1 MYKTLP
7 QMIYKK
13 SQDFPE
19 LNIQF
24 SKNAEG
30 TFLPVTYKDFV
41 NTMLDFTSG
50 LLAIGEKEY
59 SNIGLICDNR
69 KEWLVCS
76 MGIMATKSRDI
87 PRGSEATI
95 KDLSYILSFAECK
108 TVVTE
113 NKILFNRILE
123 CKEEI
128 PTLQNIIII
137 NPSDVDFNNPATTG
151 LNIFS
156 YDEILAKGKD
166 FRQNNPNKI
175 EEIMLSGEEEDS
187 ATIIFTSGTTGTPK
201 GVELTHK
208 NFLCQVE
215 DIHKRLPL
223 KQGNKALCMLPV
235 WHVYERELEY
245 FLLYAGVSLCYS
257 KPAISM
263 LLADM
268 KKVSPQF
275 MATVPRIWDGIYN
288 AIYKNIKSTKKGAGI
303 FFTIFTW
310 AATSLKSL
318 RNIIYNRC
326 KYFRKRTVFYHIFS
340 KFLYIPVIF
349 LYPLRWLGDMFYFQR
364 VRNILGGKF
373 QIGMSGGG
381 SLPLKLDKFFNSI
394 GIKLVE
400 GYGLTETAP
409 ICCIRNAKRPILGT
423 IGKIMPYC
431 QAKVVHRNGIEC
443 KPGEKGVLYIKGPN
457 VMKGYYKQPE
467 LTQEVISEGEWF
479 NTGDLVIKTY
489 NEEIIVKGRQKDT
502 IVLRSGEN
510 VEPLPLEDK
519 LSESIYISQA
529 VVVGQDE
536 NCLGALIIPDLDN
549 LAQYAKQ
556 QNINFSEKK
565 QLLKDEE
572 IKKLIYKEMER
583 LINTK
588 NGFKPFEKI
597 GKFIFLDKPFEVG
610 VELSPKQGIIRY
622 KINELYK
629 AKISLMYADSGLQA
643 MLGSVLT
650 SEALTNIQKNVQ
662 KKMQDLKKQ
671 TEQILK

>member
-24 SKNAEG
+24 SKNTEG
-30 TFLPVTYKDFV
+30 TFLPTTYKDFV
-41 NTMLDFTSG
+41 NTMLDFSAG
-50 LLAIGEKEY
+50 LLSIGEKKY

-123 CKEEI
+123 CKNEL
-128 PTLQNIIII
+128 PALQNIIII
-137 NPSDVDFNNPATTG
+137 NPSDSDLSNPKATG

-156 YDEILAKGKD
+156 YDEILSKGNN

-175 EEIMLSGEEEDS
+175 EEIMLSGTEDDS

-215 DIHKRLPL
+215 DISKRLPL

-245 FLLYAGVSLCYS
+245 FLLYVGVALCYS

-288 AIYKNIKSTKKGAGI
+288 AINKNIKSTKKGAGI

-326 KYFRKRTVFYHIFS
+326 KYFRKRTIFYHIFS

-349 LYPLRWLGDMFYFQR
+349 LYPLKWIGDMFYFQR
-364 VRNILGGKF
+364 VRNMLGGKF

-394 GIKLVE
+394 GIRLVE

-467 LTQEVISEGEWF
+467 LTAEVISEGEWF

-489 NEEIIVKGRQKDT
+489 NGEIIVKGRQKDT

-510 VEPLPLEDK
+510 VEPLPIEDK

-549 LAQYAKQ
+549 ICQYAKQ
-556 QNINFSEKK
+556 QNINFSDKK

-597 GKFIFLDKPFEVG
+597 GKFVFLDKPFEVG

-650 SEALTNIQKNVQ
+650 SEAITNIQKNVQ
-662 KKMQDLKKQ
+662 KKVQDLKN
-671 TEQILK
+671 IIN

>member
-24 SKNAEG
+24 SKNTEG
-30 TFLPVTYKDFV
+30 TFLPITYKDFV
-41 NTMLDFTSG
+41 KTMLDFSAG

-123 CKEEI
+123 CKNEL
-128 PTLQNIIII
+128 PALQNIIII
-137 NPSDVDFNNPATTG
+137 NPSDSDLSNPKATG

-156 YDEILAKGKD
+156 YDEILSKGNN

-175 EEIMLSGEEEDS
+175 EEIMLSGNEDDS

-215 DIHKRLPL
+215 DISKRLPL

-245 FLLYAGVSLCYS
+245 FLLYVGVALCYS

-326 KYFRKRTVFYHIFS
+326 KYFRKRTIFYHIFS

-364 VRNILGGKF
+364 VRNMLGGKF

-394 GIKLVE
+394 GIRLVE

-467 LTQEVISEGEWF
+467 LTAEVISEGEWF

-489 NEEIIVKGRQKDT
+489 NGEIIVKGRQKDT

-510 VEPLPLEDK
+510 VEPLPIEDK
-519 LSESIYISQA
+519 LSESLYISQA

-549 LAQYAKQ
+549 ICQYAKQ
-556 QNINFSEKK
+556 QNIDFSDKK

-588 NGFKPFEKI
+588 NGFKPFEKV

-629 AKISLMYADSGLQA
+629 TKISLMYADSGLQA

-650 SEALTNIQKNVQ
+650 SEAITNIQKNVQ
-662 KKMQDLKKQ
+662 KKVQDLKN
-671 TEQILK
+671 IIN

>member
-24 SKNAEG
+24 SKNTEG
-30 TFLPVTYKDFV
+30 TFLPTTYKDFV
-41 NTMLDFTSG
+41 NTMLDFSAG
-50 LLAIGEKEY
+50 LLSIGEKEY

-87 PRGSEATI
+87 PRGSEATV

-108 TVVTE
+108 TVITE

-123 CKEEI
+123 CKNEL
-128 PTLQNIIII
+128 PALQNIIII
-137 NPSDVDFNNPATTG
+137 TPSDSDLSNPKATG

-156 YDEILAKGKD
+156 YDEILSKGNN

-175 EEIMLSGEEEDS
+175 EEIMLSGSEDDS

-215 DIHKRLPL
+215 DISKRLPL

-245 FLLYAGVSLCYS
+245 FLLYVGVALCYS

-326 KYFRKRTVFYHIFS
+326 KYFRKRTVFYHVFS

-349 LYPLRWLGDMFYFQR
+349 LYPLKWIGDMFYFQR
-364 VRNILGGKF
+364 VRNMLGGKF

-394 GIKLVE
+394 GIRLVE

-467 LTQEVISEGEWF
+467 LTAEVISEGEWF

-489 NEEIIVKGRQKDT
+489 NGEIIVKGRQKDT

-510 VEPLPLEDK
+510 VEPLPIEDK

-549 LAQYAKQ
+549 ICQYAKQ
-556 QNINFSEKK
+556 QNINFSDKK

-597 GKFIFLDKPFEVG
+597 GKFVFLDKPFEVG

-650 SEALTNIQKNVQ
+650 SEAITNIQKNVQ
-662 KKMQDLKKQ
+662 KKVQDLKN
-671 TEQILK
+671 IIN

>member
-24 SKNAEG
+24 SKNTEG
-30 TFLPVTYKDFV
+30 TFLPTTYKDFV
-41 NTMLDFTSG
+41 NTMLDFSAG
-50 LLAIGEKEY
+50 LLSIGEKEY

-87 PRGSEATI
+87 PRGSEATV

-123 CKEEI
+123 CKNEL
-128 PTLQNIIII
+128 PALQNIIII
-137 NPSDVDFNNPATTG
+137 NPSDSDLSNPKATG

-156 YDEILAKGKD
+156 YDEILSKGSN

-175 EEIMLSGEEEDS
+175 EEIMLSGTEDDS

-215 DIHKRLPL
+215 DISKRLPL

-245 FLLYAGVSLCYS
+245 FLLYVGVALCYS

-303 FFTIFTW
+303 FFSIFTW

-349 LYPLRWLGDMFYFQR
+349 LYPLKWIGDMFYFQR
-364 VRNILGGKF
+364 VRNMLGGKF

-394 GIKLVE
+394 GIRLVE

-467 LTQEVISEGEWF
+467 LTAEVISEGEWF

-489 NEEIIVKGRQKDT
+489 NGEIIVKGRQKDT

-510 VEPLPLEDK
+510 VEPLPIEDK

-549 LAQYAKQ
+549 ICQYAKQ
-556 QNINFSEKK
+556 QNINFSDKK

-597 GKFIFLDKPFEVG
+597 GKFVFLDKPFEVG

-650 SEALTNIQKNVQ
+650 SEAITNIQKNVQ
-662 KKMQDLKKQ
+662 KKVQDLKN
-671 TEQILK
+671 IIN

>member
-24 SKNAEG
+24 SKNTEG
-30 TFLPVTYKDFV
+30 TFLPTTYKDFV
-41 NTMLDFTSG
+41 NTMLDFSAG
-50 LLAIGEKEY
+50 LLSIGEKEY

-87 PRGSEATI
+87 PRGSEATV

-123 CKEEI
+123 CKNEL
-128 PTLQNIIII
+128 PALQNIIII
-137 NPSDVDFNNPATTG
+137 NPSDIDLSNFQTNG

-156 YDEILAKGKD
+156 YDEILSKGNN
-166 FRQNNPNKI
+166 FRQNNPNKM
-175 EEIMLSGEEEDS
+175 EEIMLSGTEDDS

-215 DIHKRLPL
+215 DISKRLPL

-245 FLLYAGVSLCYS
+245 FLLYVGVALCYS

-288 AIYKNIKSTKKGAGI
+288 AINKNIKSTKKGAGI

-326 KYFRKRTVFYHIFS
+326 KYFRKRTVFYHVFS

-349 LYPLRWLGDMFYFQR
+349 LYPLKWIGDMFYFQR
-364 VRNILGGKF
+364 VRNMLGGKF

-394 GIKLVE
+394 GIRLVE

-443 KPGEKGVLYIKGPN
+443 KPGEKGILYIKGPN

-467 LTQEVISEGEWF
+467 LTAEVISEGEWF

-489 NEEIIVKGRQKDT
+489 NGEIIVKGRQKDT

-510 VEPLPLEDK
+510 VEPLPIEDK

-549 LAQYAKQ
+549 ICQYAKQ
-556 QNINFSEKK
+556 QNINFSDKK

-597 GKFIFLDKPFEVG
+597 GKFVFLDKPFEVG

-650 SEALTNIQKNVQ
+650 SEAITNIQKNVQ
-662 KKMQDLKKQ
+662 KKVQDLKN
-671 TEQILK
+671 IIN

>member
-24 SKNAEG
+24 SKNTEG
-30 TFLPVTYKDFV
+30 TFLPTTYKDFV
-41 NTMLDFTSG
+41 NTMLDFSAG
-50 LLAIGEKEY
+50 LLSIGEKEY

-123 CKEEI
+123 CQNEL
-128 PTLQNIIII
+128 PALQNIIII
-137 NPSDVDFNNPATTG
+137 NPSDSDLSNFQTNG

-156 YDEILAKGKD
+156 YDEILSKGSK

-175 EEIMLSGEEEDS
+175 EEIMLSGKEDDS

-215 DIHKRLPL
+215 DISKRLPL

-245 FLLYAGVSLCYS
+245 FLLYVGVALCYS

-288 AIYKNIKSTKKGAGI
+288 AINKNIKSTKKGAGI

-326 KYFRKRTVFYHIFS
+326 KYFRKRTVFYHVFS

-349 LYPLRWLGDMFYFQR
+349 LYPLKWIGDMFYFQR
-364 VRNILGGKF
+364 VRNMLGGKF

-394 GIKLVE
+394 GIRLVE

-467 LTQEVISEGEWF
+467 LTAEVISEGEWF

-489 NEEIIVKGRQKDT
+489 NGEIIVKGRQKDT

-510 VEPLPLEDK
+510 VEPLPIEDK

-549 LAQYAKQ
+549 ICQYAKQ
-556 QNINFSEKK
+556 QNINFSDKK

-597 GKFIFLDKPFEVG
+597 GKFVFLDKPFEVG

-650 SEALTNIQKNVQ
+650 SEAITNIQKNVQ
-662 KKMQDLKKQ
+662 KKVQDLKN
-671 TEQILK
+671 IIN

>member
-24 SKNAEG
+24 SKNTEG
-30 TFLPVTYKDFV
+30 TFLPTTYKDFV
-41 NTMLDFTSG
+41 NTMLDFSAG
-50 LLAIGEKEY
+50 LLSIGEKEY

-87 PRGSEATI
+87 PRGSEATV

-123 CKEEI
+123 CKNEL
-128 PTLQNIIII
+128 PALQNIIII
-137 NPSDVDFNNPATTG
+137 NPSDSDLSNPKATG

-156 YDEILAKGKD
+156 YDEILSKGNN

-175 EEIMLSGEEEDS
+175 EEIMLSGTEDDS

-215 DIHKRLPL
+215 DISKRLPL

-245 FLLYAGVSLCYS
+245 FLLYVGVALCYS

-288 AIYKNIKSTKKGAGI
+288 AINKNIKSTKKGAGI

-326 KYFRKRTVFYHIFS
+326 KYFRKRTVFYHVFS

-349 LYPLRWLGDMFYFQR
+349 LYPLKWLGDMFYFQR
-364 VRNILGGKF
+364 VRNMLGGKF

-394 GIKLVE
+394 GIRLVE

-467 LTQEVISEGEWF
+467 LTAEVISEGEWF

-489 NEEIIVKGRQKDT
+489 NGEIIVKGRQKDT

-510 VEPLPLEDK
+510 VEPLPIEDK

-549 LAQYAKQ
+549 ICQYAKQ
-556 QNINFSEKK
+556 QNINFSDKK

-597 GKFIFLDKPFEVG
+597 GKFVFLDKPFEVG

-650 SEALTNIQKNVQ
+650 SEAITNIQKNVQ
-662 KKMQDLKKQ
+662 KKVQDLKN
-671 TEQILK
+671 IIN

>member
-13 SQDFPE
+13 SKDFPE

-30 TFLPVTYKDFV
+30 TFLPITYKDFV
-41 NTMLDFTSG
+41 KTMLDFSAG

-87 PRGSEATI
+87 PRGSEATV

-123 CKEEI
+123 CKNEL
-128 PTLQNIIII
+128 PALQNIIII
-137 NPSDVDFNNPATTG
+137 NPSDSDLSNPKATG

-156 YDEILAKGKD
+156 YDEILSKGSK

-175 EEIMLSGEEEDS
+175 EEIMLSGNEDDS

-215 DIHKRLPL
+215 DISKRLPL

-245 FLLYAGVSLCYS
+245 FLLHVGVALCYS

-326 KYFRKRTVFYHIFS
+326 KYFRKRTVFYHVFS

-349 LYPLRWLGDMFYFQR
+349 LYPLKWLGDMFYFQR
-364 VRNILGGKF
+364 VRNMLGGKF

-394 GIKLVE
+394 GIRLVE

-443 KPGEKGVLYIKGPN
+443 KSGEKGVLYIKGPN

-467 LTQEVISEGEWF
+467 LTAEVISEGEWF

-489 NEEIIVKGRQKDT
+489 NGEIIVKGRQKDT

-510 VEPLPLEDK
+510 VEPLPIEDK

-549 LAQYAKQ
+549 ICQYAKQ
-556 QNINFSEKK
+556 QNINFSDKK

-588 NGFKPFEKI
+588 NGFKPFEKV

-650 SEALTNIQKNVQ
+650 SEAITNIQKNVQ
-662 KKMQDLKKQ
+662 KKVQDLKN
-671 TEQILK
+671 IIN

>member
-13 SQDFPE
+13 SKDFPE

-30 TFLPVTYKDFV
+30 TFLPITYKDFV
-41 NTMLDFTSG
+41 KTMLDFSAG

-123 CKEEI
+123 CKNEL
-128 PTLQNIIII
+128 PALQNIIII
-137 NPSDVDFNNPATTG
+137 NPADSDLSNPKATG

-156 YDEILAKGKD
+156 YDEILSKGNN

-175 EEIMLSGEEEDS
+175 EEIMLSGNEDDS

-215 DIHKRLPL
+215 DISKRLPL

-245 FLLYAGVSLCYS
+245 FLLYVGVALCYS

-288 AIYKNIKSTKKGAGI
+288 AIYKNIKSTKKGAGV

-364 VRNILGGKF
+364 VRNMLGGKF

-394 GIKLVE
+394 GIRLVE

-467 LTQEVISEGEWF
+467 LTAEVISEGEWF

-489 NEEIIVKGRQKDT
+489 NGEIIVKGRQKDT

-510 VEPLPLEDK
+510 VEPLPIEDK

-549 LAQYAKQ
+549 ICQYAKQ
-556 QNINFSEKK
+556 QNINFSDKK

-597 GKFIFLDKPFEVG
+597 GKFVFLDKPFEVG

-650 SEALTNIQKNVQ
+650 SEAITNIQKNVQ
-662 KKMQDLKKQ
+662 KKVQDLKN
-671 TEQILK
+671 IIN

>member
-24 SKNAEG
+24 SKNTEG
-30 TFLPVTYKDFV
+30 TFLPITYKDFV
-41 NTMLDFTSG
+41 NSMLDFSAG
-50 LLAIGEKEY
+50 LLSIGEKEY

-123 CKEEI
+123 CKNEL
-128 PTLQNIIII
+128 PALQNIIII
-137 NPSDVDFNNPATTG
+137 NPSDSDLSNPKATG

-156 YDEILAKGKD
+156 YDEILSKGNN

-175 EEIMLSGEEEDS
+175 EEIMLSGTEEDS

-215 DIHKRLPL
+215 DISKRLPL

-245 FLLYAGVSLCYS
+245 FLLYVGVALCYS

-268 KKVSPQF
+268 KKVSPHF

-303 FFTIFTW
+303 FFSIFTW

-326 KYFRKRTVFYHIFS
+326 KYFRKRTVFYHVFS

-349 LYPLRWLGDMFYFQR
+349 LYPLKWLGDMFYFQR
-364 VRNILGGKF
+364 VRNMLGGKF

-394 GIKLVE
+394 GIRLVE

-467 LTQEVISEGEWF
+467 LTAEVISEGEWF

-489 NEEIIVKGRQKDT
+489 NGEIIVKGRQKDT

-510 VEPLPLEDK
+510 VEPLPIEDK

-549 LAQYAKQ
+549 ISQFAKQ
-556 QNINFSEKK
+556 QNINFSDKK

-597 GKFIFLDKPFEVG
+597 GKFVFLDKPFEVG

-650 SEALTNIQKNVQ
+650 SEAITNIQKNVQ
-662 KKMQDLKKQ
+662 KKVQDLKN
-671 TEQILK
+671 IIN

>member
-13 SQDFPE
+13 SKDFPE

-30 TFLPVTYKDFV
+30 TFLPITYKDFIK
-41 NTMLDFTSG
+41 TMLDFSAG

-123 CKEEI
+123 CKNEL
-128 PTLQNIIII
+128 PALQNIIII
-137 NPSDVDFNNPATTG
+137 NPSDIDLNNPKATG

-156 YDEILAKGKD
+156 YDEILSKGSK

-175 EEIMLSGEEEDS
+175 EEIMLSGKEDDS

-215 DIHKRLPL
+215 DISKRLPL

-245 FLLYAGVSLCYS
+245 FLLYVGVALCYS

-303 FFTIFTW
+303 FFSIFTW

-326 KYFRKRTVFYHIFS
+326 KYFRKRTIFYHIFS

-364 VRNILGGKF
+364 VRNMLGGKF

-394 GIKLVE
+394 GIRLVE

-467 LTQEVISEGEWF
+467 LTAEVISEGEWF

-489 NEEIIVKGRQKDT
+489 NGEIIVKGRQKDT

-510 VEPLPLEDK
+510 VEPLPIEDK

-549 LAQYAKQ
+549 ICQYAKQ
-556 QNINFSEKK
+556 QNINFSDKK

-650 SEALTNIQKNVQ
+650 SEAITNIQKNVQ
-662 KKMQDLKKQ
+662 KKVQDLKN
-671 TEQILK
+671 IIN

>member
-24 SKNAEG
+24 SKNTEG
-30 TFLPVTYKDFV
+30 TFVPVTYKDFV
-41 NTMLDFTSG
+41 NSMLDFSAG

-123 CKEEI
+123 CKNEL
-128 PTLQNIIII
+128 PALQNIIII
-137 NPSDVDFNNPATTG
+137 NPSDSDLSNPKATG

-156 YDEILAKGKD
+156 YDEILSKGNN

-175 EEIMLSGEEEDS
+175 EDIMLSGTEEDS

-215 DIHKRLPL
+215 DISKRLPL

-245 FLLYAGVSLCYS
+245 FLLYVGVALCYS

-288 AIYKNIKSTKKGAGI
+288 AINKNIKSTKKGAGI

-364 VRNILGGKF
+364 VRNMLGGKF

-394 GIKLVE
+394 GIRLVE

-431 QAKVVHRNGIEC
+431 QAKVVHRNGMEC

-467 LTQEVISEGEWF
+467 LTAEVISEGEWF

-489 NEEIIVKGRQKDT
+489 NGEIIVKGRQKDT

-510 VEPLPLEDK
+510 VEPLPIEDK

-549 LAQYAKQ
+549 ISQFAKQ
-556 QNINFSEKK
+556 QNINFSDKK

-588 NGFKPFEKI
+588 NGFKPFEKV
-597 GKFIFLDKPFEVG
+597 GKFVFLDKPFEVG

-650 SEALTNIQKNVQ
+650 SEAITNIQKNVQ
-662 KKMQDLKKQ
+662 KKVQDLKN
-671 TEQILK
+671 IIN

>member
-24 SKNAEG
+24 SKNTEG
-30 TFLPVTYKDFV
+30 TFVPVTYKDFM
-41 NTMLDFTSG
+41 NSMLDFSAG

-123 CKEEI
+123 CKNEL
-128 PTLQNIIII
+128 PALQNIIII
-137 NPSDVDFNNPATTG
+137 NPADSDLSNPKATG
-151 LNIFS
+151 LNIFT
-156 YDEILAKGKD
+156 YEEILTKGSN

-175 EEIMLSGEEEDS
+175 EEIMLSGTEDDS

-215 DIHKRLPL
+215 DISKRLPL

-245 FLLYAGVSLCYS
+245 FLLYVGVALCYS

-364 VRNILGGKF
+364 VRNMLGGKF

-394 GIKLVE
+394 GIRLVE

-431 QAKVVHRNGIEC
+431 QAKVVHRNGMEC

-467 LTQEVISEGEWF
+467 LTAEVISEGNWF

-489 NEEIIVKGRQKDT
+489 NGEIIVKGRQKDT

-510 VEPLPLEDK
+510 VEPLPIEDK

-549 LAQYAKQ
+549 ICQFAKQ
-556 QNINFSEKK
+556 QNINFSDKK

-588 NGFKPFEKI
+588 NGFKPFEKV
-597 GKFIFLDKPFEVG
+597 GKFVFLDKPFEVG

-650 SEALTNIQKNVQ
+650 SEAITNIQKNVQ
-662 KKMQDLKKQ
+662 KKVQDLKN
-671 TEQILK
+671 IIN

>member
-24 SKNAEG
+24 SKNTEG
-30 TFLPVTYKDFV
+30 TFLPTTYKDFV
-41 NTMLDFTSG
+41 NTMLDFSAG
-50 LLAIGEKEY
+50 LLSIGEKEY

-87 PRGSEATI
+87 PRGSEATV

-123 CKEEI
+123 CKNEL
-128 PTLQNIIII
+128 PALQNIIII
-137 NPSDVDFNNPATTG
+137 NPSDSDLSNPKATG

-156 YDEILAKGKD
+156 YDEILSKGNN

-175 EEIMLSGEEEDS
+175 EEIMLSGTEDDS

-215 DIHKRLPL
+215 DISKRLPL

-245 FLLYAGVSLCYS
+245 FLLYVGVALCYS

-326 KYFRKRTVFYHIFS
+326 KYFRKRTVFYHVFS

-349 LYPLRWLGDMFYFQR
+349 LYPLKWIGDMFYFQR
-364 VRNILGGKF
+364 VRNMLGGKF

-394 GIKLVE
+394 GIRLVE

-467 LTQEVISEGEWF
+467 LTAEVISEGEWF

-489 NEEIIVKGRQKDT
+489 NGEIIVKGRQKDT

-510 VEPLPLEDK
+510 VEPLPIEDK

-549 LAQYAKQ
+549 ICQYAKQ
-556 QNINFSEKK
+556 QNINFSDKK

-597 GKFIFLDKPFEVG
+597 GKFVFLDKPFEVG

-650 SEALTNIQKNVQ
+650 SEAITNIQKNVQ
-662 KKMQDLKKQ
+662 KKVQDLKN
-671 TEQILK
+671 IIN

>member
-24 SKNAEG
+24 SKNTEG
-30 TFLPVTYKDFV
+30 TFLPTTYKNFV
-41 NTMLDFTSG
+41 NTMLDFSAG
-50 LLAIGEKEY
+50 LLSIGEKEY

-87 PRGSEATI
+87 PRGSEATV

-123 CKEEI
+123 CKNEL
-128 PTLQNIIII
+128 PALQNIIII
-137 NPSDVDFNNPATTG
+137 NPSDIDLSNFQTNG

-156 YDEILAKGKD
+156 YDEILSKGSN

-175 EEIMLSGEEEDS
+175 EEIMLSGTEDDS

-215 DIHKRLPL
+215 DISKRLPL

-245 FLLYAGVSLCYS
+245 FLLYVGVALCYS

-263 LLADM
+263 LLSDM

-364 VRNILGGKF
+364 VRNMLGGKF

-394 GIKLVE
+394 GIRLVE

-467 LTQEVISEGEWF
+467 LTAEVISEGEWF

-489 NEEIIVKGRQKDT
+489 NGEIIVKGRQKDT

-510 VEPLPLEDK
+510 VEPLPIEDK

-549 LAQYAKQ
+549 ICQYAKQ
-556 QNINFSEKK
+556 QNINFSDKK

-597 GKFIFLDKPFEVG
+597 GKFVFLDKPFEVG

-650 SEALTNIQKNVQ
+650 SEAITNIQKNVQ
-662 KKMQDLKKQ
+662 KKVQDLKN
-671 TEQILK
+671 IIN

>member
-24 SKNAEG
+24 SKNTEG
-30 TFLPVTYKDFV
+30 TFLPTTYKDFV
-41 NTMLDFTSG
+41 NTMLDFSAG
-50 LLAIGEKEY
+50 LLSIGEKEY

-87 PRGSEATI
+87 PRGSEATV

-108 TVVTE
+108 TVITE

-123 CKEEI
+123 CKNEL
-128 PTLQNIIII
+128 PALQNIIII
-137 NPSDVDFNNPATTG
+137 TPSDSDLSNPKATG

-156 YDEILAKGKD
+156 YDEILSKGNN

-175 EEIMLSGEEEDS
+175 EEIMLSGSEDDS

-215 DIHKRLPL
+215 DISKRLPL

-245 FLLYAGVSLCYS
+245 FLLYVGVALCYS

-288 AIYKNIKSTKKGAGI
+288 AINKNIKSTKKGAGI

-326 KYFRKRTVFYHIFS
+326 KYFRKRTVFYHVFS

-349 LYPLRWLGDMFYFQR
+349 LYPLKWIGDMFYFQR
-364 VRNILGGKF
+364 VRNMLGGKF

-394 GIKLVE
+394 GIRLVE

-467 LTQEVISEGEWF
+467 LTAEVISEGEWF

-489 NEEIIVKGRQKDT
+489 NGEIIVKGRQKDT

-510 VEPLPLEDK
+510 VEPLPIEDK

-549 LAQYAKQ
+549 ICQYAKQ
-556 QNINFSEKK
+556 QNINFSDKK

-597 GKFIFLDKPFEVG
+597 GKFVFLDKPFEVG

-650 SEALTNIQKNVQ
+650 SEAITNIQKNVQ
-662 KKMQDLKKQ
+662 KKVQDLKN
-671 TEQILK
+671 IIN

>member
-24 SKNAEG
+24 SKNTEG
-30 TFLPVTYKDFV
+30 TFLPITYKDFV
-41 NTMLDFTSG
+41 NSMLDFSAG
-50 LLAIGEKEY
+50 LLSIGEKEY

-87 PRGSEATI
+87 PRGSEATV

-123 CKEEI
+123 CKNEL
-128 PTLQNIIII
+128 PALQNIIII
-137 NPSDVDFNNPATTG
+137 NPSDINLSNPKATG

-156 YDEILAKGKD
+156 YDEILAKGNN

-175 EEIMLSGEEEDS
+175 EEIMLSGTEDDS

-208 NFLCQVE
+208 NFLCQVK
-215 DIHKRLPL
+215 DISKRLPL

-245 FLLYAGVSLCYS
+245 FLLYVGVALCYS

-303 FFTIFTW
+303 FFTIFIW

-326 KYFRKRTVFYHIFS
+326 KYFRKRTVFYHVFS
-340 KFLYIPVIF
+340 KFLYIPLFF
-349 LYPLRWLGDMFYFQR
+349 LYPLKWLGDMFYFQR
-364 VRNILGGKF
+364 VRNMLGGKF

-394 GIKLVE
+394 GIRLVE

-409 ICCIRNAKRPILGT
+409 ICCIRNAKHPILGT

-467 LTQEVISEGEWF
+467 LTAEVISEGEWF

-489 NEEIIVKGRQKDT
+489 NGEIIVKGRQKDT

-510 VEPLPLEDK
+510 VEPLPIEDK

-529 VVVGQDE
+529 VVVGQDK

-549 LAQYAKQ
+549 ISQYAKQ
-556 QNINFSEKK
+556 QNINFSDKK

-597 GKFIFLDKPFEVG
+597 GKFVFLDKPFEVG

-629 AKISLMYADSGLQA
+629 AKISLMYTDSELQA

-650 SEALTNIQKNVQ
+650 SEAITNIQKNVQ
-662 KKMQDLKKQ
+662 KKVQDLKN
-671 TEQILK
+671 IIN

>member
-24 SKNAEG
+24 SKNTEG
-30 TFLPVTYKDFV
+30 TFLPITYKDFV
-41 NTMLDFTSG
+41 KTMLDFSAG

-123 CKEEI
+123 CKNEL
-128 PTLQNIIII
+128 PALQNIIII
-137 NPSDVDFNNPATTG
+137 NPSDSDLSNPKATG

-156 YDEILAKGKD
+156 YDEILSKGNN

-175 EEIMLSGEEEDS
+175 EEIMLSGNEDDS

-215 DIHKRLPL
+215 DISKRLPL

-245 FLLYAGVSLCYS
+245 FLLYVGVALCYS

-326 KYFRKRTVFYHIFS
+326 KYFRKRTIFYHIFS

-364 VRNILGGKF
+364 VRNMLGGKF

-467 LTQEVISEGEWF
+467 LTAEVISEGEWF

-489 NEEIIVKGRQKDT
+489 NGEIIVKGRQKDT

-510 VEPLPLEDK
+510 VEPLPIEDK

-549 LAQYAKQ
+549 ICQYAKQ
-556 QNINFSEKK
+556 QNINFSDKK

-588 NGFKPFEKI
+588 NGFKPFEKV

-650 SEALTNIQKNVQ
+650 SEAITNIQKNVQ
-662 KKMQDLKKQ
+662 KKVQDLKN
-671 TEQILK
+671 IIN

>member
-24 SKNAEG
+24 SKNTEG
-30 TFLPVTYKDFV
+30 TFLPTTYKDFV
-41 NTMLDFTSG
+41 NTMLDFSAG
-50 LLAIGEKEY
+50 LLSIGEKEY

-87 PRGSEATI
+87 PRGSEATV

-123 CKEEI
+123 CKNEL
-128 PTLQNIIII
+128 PALQNIIII
-137 NPSDVDFNNPATTG
+137 NPSDIDLSNPKATG

-156 YDEILAKGKD
+156 YDEILSKGNN

-175 EEIMLSGEEEDS
+175 EEIMLSGTEYDS

-215 DIHKRLPL
+215 DISKRLPL

-245 FLLYAGVSLCYS
+245 FLLYVGVALCYS

-288 AIYKNIKSTKKGAGI
+288 AINKNIKSTKKGAGI

-349 LYPLRWLGDMFYFQR
+349 LYPLKWIGDMFYFQR
-364 VRNILGGKF
+364 VRNMLGGKF

-394 GIKLVE
+394 GIRLVE

-467 LTQEVISEGEWF
+467 LTAEVISEGEWF

-489 NEEIIVKGRQKDT
+489 NGEIIVKGRQKDT

-510 VEPLPLEDK
+510 VEPLPIEDK

-549 LAQYAKQ
+549 ICQYAKQ
-556 QNINFSEKK
+556 QNINFSDKK

-597 GKFIFLDKPFEVG
+597 GKFVFLDKPFEVG

-650 SEALTNIQKNVQ
+650 SEAITNIQKNVQ
-662 KKMQDLKKQ
+662 KKVQDLKN
-671 TEQILK
+671 IIN

>member
-1 MYKTLP
+1 
-7 QMIYKK
+7 MIYKK

-30 TFLPVTYKDFV
+30 TFLPTTYKDFV
-41 NTMLDFTSG
+41 NTMLDFSAG
-50 LLAIGEKEY
+50 LLSIGEKEY

-123 CKEEI
+123 CKNEL
-128 PTLQNIIII
+128 PALQNIIII
-137 NPSDVDFNNPATTG
+137 NPSDSDLSNPKATG

-156 YDEILAKGKD
+156 YDEILSKGSN

-175 EEIMLSGEEEDS
+175 EEIMLSGTEDDS

-215 DIHKRLPL
+215 DISKRLPL

-245 FLLYAGVSLCYS
+245 FLLYVGVALCYS

-288 AIYKNIKSTKKGAGI
+288 SIYKNIKSTKKGAGI

-326 KYFRKRTVFYHIFS
+326 KYFRKRTIFYHIFS

-349 LYPLRWLGDMFYFQR
+349 LYPLRWIGNMFYFQR
-364 VRNILGGKF
+364 VRNMLGGKF

-394 GIKLVE
+394 GIRFVE

-467 LTQEVISEGEWF
+467 LTAEVISEGEWF

-489 NEEIIVKGRQKDT
+489 NGEIIVKGRQKDT

-510 VEPLPLEDK
+510 VEPLPIEDK

-536 NCLGALIIPDLDN
+536 NYLGALIIPDLDN
-549 LAQYAKQ
+549 ICQYAKQ
-556 QNINFSEKK
+556 QNINFSDKK

-597 GKFIFLDKPFEVG
+597 GKFVFLDKPFEVG

-650 SEALTNIQKNVQ
+650 SEAITNIQKNVQ
-662 KKMQDLKKQ
+662 KKVQDLKN
-671 TEQILK
+671 IIN

>member
-24 SKNAEG
+24 SKNTEG
-30 TFLPVTYKDFV
+30 TFLPTTYKDFV
-41 NTMLDFTSG
+41 NTMLDFSAG
-50 LLAIGEKEY
+50 LLSIGEKEY

-87 PRGSEATI
+87 PRGSEATV

-108 TVVTE
+108 TVITE

-123 CKEEI
+123 CKNEL
-128 PTLQNIIII
+128 PALQNIIII
-137 NPSDVDFNNPATTG
+137 NPSDSDLSNPKATG

-156 YDEILAKGKD
+156 YDEILSKGNN

-175 EEIMLSGEEEDS
+175 EEIMLSGTEDDS

-215 DIHKRLPL
+215 DISKRLPL

-245 FLLYAGVSLCYS
+245 FLLYVGVALCYS

-288 AIYKNIKSTKKGAGI
+288 SIYKNIKSTKKGAGI
-303 FFTIFTW
+303 FFSIFTW

-326 KYFRKRTVFYHIFS
+326 KYFRKRTVFYHVFS

-349 LYPLRWLGDMFYFQR
+349 LYPLKWLGDMFYFQR
-364 VRNILGGKF
+364 VRNMLGGKF

-394 GIKLVE
+394 GIRLVE

-467 LTQEVISEGEWF
+467 LTAEVISEGEWF

-489 NEEIIVKGRQKDT
+489 NGEIIVKGRQKDT

-510 VEPLPLEDK
+510 VEPLPIEDK

-549 LAQYAKQ
+549 ICQYAKQ
-556 QNINFSEKK
+556 QNINFSDKK

-597 GKFIFLDKPFEVG
+597 GKFVFLDKPFEVG

-650 SEALTNIQKNVQ
+650 SEAITNIQKNVQ
-662 KKMQDLKKQ
+662 KKVQDLKN
-671 TEQILK
+671 IIN

>member
-24 SKNAEG
+24 SKNTEG
-30 TFLPVTYKDFV
+30 TFLPTTYKDFV
-41 NTMLDFTSG
+41 NTMLDFSAG
-50 LLAIGEKEY
+50 LLSIGEKEY

-123 CKEEI
+123 CKNEL
-128 PTLQNIIII
+128 PALQNIIII
-137 NPSDVDFNNPATTG
+137 NPSDSDLSNPKATG

-156 YDEILAKGKD
+156 YDEILSKGSK
-166 FRQNNPNKI
+166 FRQNNPNKT
-175 EEIMLSGEEEDS
+175 EEIMLSGTEDDS

-215 DIHKRLPL
+215 DISKRLPL

-245 FLLYAGVSLCYS
+245 FLLYVGVALCYS
-257 KPAISM
+257 KPAISI

-268 KKVSPQF
+268 KKVSPHF

-288 AIYKNIKSTKKGAGI
+288 AINKNIKSTKKGAGI
-303 FFTIFTW
+303 FFRIFTW

-326 KYFRKRTVFYHIFS
+326 KYFRKRTVFYHVFS

-349 LYPLRWLGDMFYFQR
+349 LYPLKWIGDMFYFQR
-364 VRNILGGKF
+364 VRNMLGGKF

-394 GIKLVE
+394 GIRLVE

-467 LTQEVISEGEWF
+467 LTAEVISEGEWF

-489 NEEIIVKGRQKDT
+489 NGEIIVKGRQKDT

-510 VEPLPLEDK
+510 VEPLPIEDK

-549 LAQYAKQ
+549 ISQFAKQ
-556 QNINFSEKK
+556 QNINFSDKK
-565 QLLKDEE
+565 QLVKDEE

-597 GKFIFLDKPFEVG
+597 GKFVFLDKPFEVG

-650 SEALTNIQKNVQ
+650 SEAITNIQKNVQ
-662 KKMQDLKKQ
+662 KKVQDLKN
-671 TEQILK
+671 IIN

>member
-24 SKNAEG
+24 SKNTEG
-30 TFLPVTYKDFV
+30 TFLPTTYKDFV
-41 NTMLDFTSG
+41 NTMLDFSAG

-123 CKEEI
+123 CKNEL
-128 PTLQNIIII
+128 PALQNIIII
-137 NPSDVDFNNPATTG
+137 NPADSDLSNPKATG

-156 YDEILAKGKD
+156 YDEILSKGSK

-175 EEIMLSGEEEDS
+175 EEIMLSGTEDDS

-215 DIHKRLPL
+215 DISKRLPL

-245 FLLYAGVSLCYS
+245 FLLYVGVALCYS

-288 AIYKNIKSTKKGAGI
+288 AINKNIKSTKKGAGI

-326 KYFRKRTVFYHIFS
+326 KYFRKRTVFYHVFS

-349 LYPLRWLGDMFYFQR
+349 LYPLKWIGDMFYFQR
-364 VRNILGGKF
+364 VRNMLGGKF

-394 GIKLVE
+394 GIRLVE

-467 LTQEVISEGEWF
+467 LTAEVISEGEWF

-489 NEEIIVKGRQKDT
+489 NGEIIVKGRQKDT

-510 VEPLPLEDK
+510 VEPLPIEDK

-549 LAQYAKQ
+549 ICQYAKQ
-556 QNINFSEKK
+556 QNINFSDKK

-597 GKFIFLDKPFEVG
+597 GKFVFLDKPFEVG

-650 SEALTNIQKNVQ
+650 SEAITNIQKNVQ
-662 KKMQDLKKQ
+662 KKVQDLKN
-671 TEQILK
+671 IIN

>member
-24 SKNAEG
+24 SKNTEG
-30 TFLPVTYKDFV
+30 TFLPITYKDFV
-41 NTMLDFTSG
+41 NSMLDFSAG
-50 LLAIGEKEY
+50 LLSIGEKEY

-87 PRGSEATI
+87 PRGSEATV

-123 CKEEI
+123 CKNEL
-128 PTLQNIIII
+128 PALQNIIII
-137 NPSDVDFNNPATTG
+137 NPSDIDLSNPKATG

-156 YDEILAKGKD
+156 YDEILSKGNN

-175 EEIMLSGEEEDS
+175 EEIMLSGTEDDS

-215 DIHKRLPL
+215 DISKRLPL

-245 FLLYAGVSLCYS
+245 FLLYVGVALCYS

-326 KYFRKRTVFYHIFS
+326 KYFRKRTIFYHIFS

-364 VRNILGGKF
+364 VRNMLGGKF

-394 GIKLVE
+394 GIRLVE

-467 LTQEVISEGEWF
+467 LTAEVISEGEWF

-489 NEEIIVKGRQKDT
+489 NGEIIVKGRQKDT

-510 VEPLPLEDK
+510 VEPLPIEDK

-529 VVVGQDE
+529 VIVGQDE

-549 LAQYAKQ
+549 ICQYAKQ
-556 QNINFSEKK
+556 QNINFSDKK

-588 NGFKPFEKI
+588 NGFKPFEKV
-597 GKFIFLDKPFEVG
+597 GKFVFLDKPFEVG

-650 SEALTNIQKNVQ
+650 SEAITNIQKNVQ
-662 KKMQDLKKQ
+662 KKVQDLKN
-671 TEQILK
+671 IIN

>member
-24 SKNAEG
+24 SKNTEG
-30 TFLPVTYKDFV
+30 TFLPTTYKDFV
-41 NTMLDFTSG
+41 NTMLDFSAG
-50 LLAIGEKEY
+50 LLSIGEKEY

-87 PRGSEATI
+87 PRGSEATV

-123 CKEEI
+123 CQNEL
-128 PTLQNIIII
+128 PALQNIIII
-137 NPSDVDFNNPATTG
+137 NPSDSDLSNFQTNG

-156 YDEILAKGKD
+156 YDEILSKGKN
-166 FRQNNPNKI
+166 FRQNNPNKT
-175 EEIMLSGEEEDS
+175 EEIMLSGTEDDS

-215 DIHKRLPL
+215 DISKRLPL

-245 FLLYAGVSLCYS
+245 FLLYVGVALCYS

-288 AIYKNIKSTKKGAGI
+288 AINKNIKSTKKGAGI

-326 KYFRKRTVFYHIFS
+326 KYFRKRTVFYHVFS

-349 LYPLRWLGDMFYFQR
+349 LYPLKWIGDMFYFQR
-364 VRNILGGKF
+364 VRNMLGGKF

-394 GIKLVE
+394 GIRLVE

-467 LTQEVISEGEWF
+467 LTAEVISEGEWF

-489 NEEIIVKGRQKDT
+489 NGEIIVKGRQKDT

-510 VEPLPLEDK
+510 VEPLPIEDK

-549 LAQYAKQ
+549 ICQYAKQ
-556 QNINFSEKK
+556 QNINFSDKK

-597 GKFIFLDKPFEVG
+597 GKFVFLDKPFEVG

-650 SEALTNIQKNVQ
+650 SEAITNIQKNVQ
-662 KKMQDLKKQ
+662 KKVQDLKN
-671 TEQILK
+671 IIN

>member
-24 SKNAEG
+24 SKNTEG
-30 TFLPVTYKDFV
+30 TFLPTTYKDFV
-41 NTMLDFTSG
+41 NTMLDFSAG
-50 LLAIGEKEY
+50 LLSIGEKEY

-108 TVVTE
+108 TVITE

-123 CKEEI
+123 CQNEL
-128 PTLQNIIII
+128 PALQNIIII
-137 NPSDVDFNNPATTG
+137 NPSDSDLSNFQTNG

-156 YDEILAKGKD
+156 YDEILSKGSN

-175 EEIMLSGEEEDS
+175 EEIMLSGTEDDS

-215 DIHKRLPL
+215 DISKRLPL

-245 FLLYAGVSLCYS
+245 FLLYVGVALCYS

-288 AIYKNIKSTKKGAGI
+288 AINKNIKSTKKGAGI

-349 LYPLRWLGDMFYFQR
+349 LYPLKWIGDMFYFQR
-364 VRNILGGKF
+364 VRNMLGGKF

-394 GIKLVE
+394 GIRLVE

-467 LTQEVISEGEWF
+467 LTAEVISEGEWF

-489 NEEIIVKGRQKDT
+489 NGEIIVKGRQKDT

-510 VEPLPLEDK
+510 VEPLPIEDK

-549 LAQYAKQ
+549 ICQYAKQ
-556 QNINFSEKK
+556 QNINFSDKK

-597 GKFIFLDKPFEVG
+597 GKFVFLDKPFEVG

-629 AKISLMYADSGLQA
+629 AKIALMYADSGLQA

-650 SEALTNIQKNVQ
+650 SEAITNIQKNVQ
-662 KKMQDLKKQ
+662 KKVQDLKN
-671 TEQILK
+671 IIN

>member
-13 SQDFPE
+13 SKDFPE

-30 TFLPVTYKDFV
+30 TFLPITYKDFV
-41 NTMLDFTSG
+41 KTMLDFSAG

-123 CKEEI
+123 CKNEL
-128 PTLQNIIII
+128 PALQNIIII
-137 NPSDVDFNNPATTG
+137 NPSNSDLSNPKATG

-156 YDEILAKGKD
+156 YDEILAKGNN

-175 EEIMLSGEEEDS
+175 EEIMLSGNEDDS

-215 DIHKRLPL
+215 DISKRLPL

-245 FLLYAGVSLCYS
+245 FLLYVGVALCYS

-364 VRNILGGKF
+364 VRNMLGGKF

-394 GIKLVE
+394 GIRLVE

-467 LTQEVISEGEWF
+467 LTAEVISEGEWF

-489 NEEIIVKGRQKDT
+489 NGEIIVKGRQKDT

-510 VEPLPLEDK
+510 VEPLPIEDK

-549 LAQYAKQ
+549 ICQYAKQ
-556 QNINFSEKK
+556 QNINFSDKK

-597 GKFIFLDKPFEVG
+597 GKFVFLDKPFEVG

-650 SEALTNIQKNVQ
+650 SEAITNIQKNVQ
-662 KKMQDLKKQ
+662 KKVQDLKN
-671 TEQILK
+671 IIN

>member
-24 SKNAEG
+24 SKNTEG
-30 TFLPVTYKDFV
+30 TFLPITYKDFV
-41 NTMLDFTSG
+41 NSMLDFSAG
-50 LLAIGEKEY
+50 LLSIGEKEY

-87 PRGSEATI
+87 PRGSEATV

-123 CKEEI
+123 CKNEL
-128 PTLQNIIII
+128 PALQNIIII
-137 NPSDVDFNNPATTG
+137 NPSDSDLSNPKATG

-156 YDEILAKGKD
+156 YDEILSKGNN

-175 EEIMLSGEEEDS
+175 EEIMLSGTEDDS

-215 DIHKRLPL
+215 DISKRLPL

-245 FLLYAGVSLCYS
+245 FLLYVGVALCYS

-288 AIYKNIKSTKKGAGI
+288 SIYKNIKSTKKGAGI
-303 FFTIFTW
+303 FFSIFTW

-349 LYPLRWLGDMFYFQR
+349 LYPLKWLGDMFYFQR
-364 VRNILGGKF
+364 VRNMLGGKF

-394 GIKLVE
+394 GIRLVE

-467 LTQEVISEGEWF
+467 LTAEVISEGEWF

-489 NEEIIVKGRQKDT
+489 NGEIIVKGRQKDT

-510 VEPLPLEDK
+510 VEPLPIEDK

-549 LAQYAKQ
+549 ICQYAKQ
-556 QNINFSEKK
+556 QNINFSDKK

-597 GKFIFLDKPFEVG
+597 GKFVFLDKPFEVG

-650 SEALTNIQKNVQ
+650 SEAITNIQKNVQ
-662 KKMQDLKKQ
+662 KKVQDLKN
-671 TEQILK
+671 IIN

>member
-24 SKNAEG
+24 SKNTEG
-30 TFLPVTYKDFV
+30 TFLPITYKDFV
-41 NTMLDFTSG
+41 NSMLDFSAG
-50 LLAIGEKEY
+50 LLSIGEKEY

-87 PRGSEATI
+87 PRGSEATV

-123 CKEEI
+123 CQNEL
-128 PTLQNIIII
+128 PALQNIIII
-137 NPSDVDFNNPATTG
+137 NPSDSDLSNFQTNG

-156 YDEILAKGKD
+156 YDEILSKGNN

-175 EEIMLSGEEEDS
+175 EEIMLSGTEDDS

-215 DIHKRLPL
+215 DISKRLPL

-245 FLLYAGVSLCYS
+245 FLLYVGVALCYS

-288 AIYKNIKSTKKGAGI
+288 AINKNIKSTKKGAGI

-326 KYFRKRTVFYHIFS
+326 KYFRKRTVFYHVFS

-349 LYPLRWLGDMFYFQR
+349 LYPLKWIGDMFYFQR
-364 VRNILGGKF
+364 VRNMLGGKF

-394 GIKLVE
+394 GIRLVE

-431 QAKVVHRNGIEC
+431 QVKVVHRNGIEC

-467 LTQEVISEGEWF
+467 LTAEVISEGEWF

-489 NEEIIVKGRQKDT
+489 NGEIIVKGRQKDT

-510 VEPLPLEDK
+510 VEPLPIEDK

-549 LAQYAKQ
+549 ICQYAKQ
-556 QNINFSEKK
+556 QNINFSDKK

-597 GKFIFLDKPFEVG
+597 GKFVFLDKPFEVG

-650 SEALTNIQKNVQ
+650 SEAITNIQKNVQ
-662 KKMQDLKKQ
+662 KKVQDLKN
-671 TEQILK
+671 IIN

>member
-24 SKNAEG
+24 SKNTEG
-30 TFLPVTYKDFV
+30 TFLPTTYKDFV
-41 NTMLDFTSG
+41 NTMLDFSAG
-50 LLAIGEKEY
+50 LLSIGEKEY

-123 CKEEI
+123 CKNEL
-128 PTLQNIIII
+128 PALQNIIII
-137 NPSDVDFNNPATTG
+137 NPSDSDLSNPKATG

-156 YDEILAKGKD
+156 YDEILSKGNN

-175 EEIMLSGEEEDS
+175 EEIMLSGTEDDS

-215 DIHKRLPL
+215 DISKRLPL

-245 FLLYAGVSLCYS
+245 FLLYVGVALCYS

-288 AIYKNIKSTKKGAGI
+288 AINKNIKSTKKGAGI

-349 LYPLRWLGDMFYFQR
+349 LYPLKWIGDMFYFQR
-364 VRNILGGKF
+364 VRNMLGGKF

-467 LTQEVISEGEWF
+467 LTAEVISEGEWF

-489 NEEIIVKGRQKDT
+489 NGEIIVKGRQKDT

-510 VEPLPLEDK
+510 VEPLPIEDK

-549 LAQYAKQ
+549 ICQYAKQ
-556 QNINFSEKK
+556 QNINFSDKK

-597 GKFIFLDKPFEVG
+597 GKFVFLDKPFEVG

-650 SEALTNIQKNVQ
+650 SEAITNIQKNVQ
-662 KKMQDLKKQ
+662 KKVQDLKN
-671 TEQILK
+671 IIN

>member
-24 SKNAEG
+24 SKNTEG
-30 TFLPVTYKDFV
+30 TFLPTTYKDFV
-41 NTMLDFTSG
+41 NTMLDFSAG
-50 LLAIGEKEY
+50 LLSIGEKEY

-87 PRGSEATI
+87 PRGSEATV

-123 CKEEI
+123 CQNEL
-128 PTLQNIIII
+128 PALQNIIII
-137 NPSDVDFNNPATTG
+137 NPSDSDLSNFQTNG

-156 YDEILAKGKD
+156 YDEILSKGKN
-166 FRQNNPNKI
+166 FRQNNPNKT
-175 EEIMLSGEEEDS
+175 EEIMLSGTEDDS

-215 DIHKRLPL
+215 DISKRLPL

-245 FLLYAGVSLCYS
+245 FLLYVGVALCYS

-288 AIYKNIKSTKKGAGI
+288 SIYKNIKSTKKGAGI
-303 FFTIFTW
+303 FFSIFTW

-326 KYFRKRTVFYHIFS
+326 KYFRKRTVFYHVFS

-349 LYPLRWLGDMFYFQR
+349 LYPLKWLGDMFYFQR
-364 VRNILGGKF
+364 VRNMLGGKF

-394 GIKLVE
+394 GIRLVE

-467 LTQEVISEGEWF
+467 LTAEVISEGEWF

-489 NEEIIVKGRQKDT
+489 NGEIIVKGRQKDT

-510 VEPLPLEDK
+510 VEPLPIEDK

-549 LAQYAKQ
+549 ICQYAKQ
-556 QNINFSEKK
+556 QNINFSDKK

-597 GKFIFLDKPFEVG
+597 GKFVFLDKPFEVG

-650 SEALTNIQKNVQ
+650 SEAITNIQKNVQ
-662 KKMQDLKKQ
+662 KKVQDLKN
-671 TEQILK
+671 IIN

>member
-24 SKNAEG
+24 SKNTEG
-30 TFLPVTYKDFV
+30 TFLPTTYKDFV
-41 NTMLDFTSG
+41 NTMLDFSAG
-50 LLAIGEKEY
+50 LLSIGEKEY

-87 PRGSEATI
+87 PRGSEATV

-123 CKEEI
+123 CKNEL
-128 PTLQNIIII
+128 PALQNIIII
-137 NPSDVDFNNPATTG
+137 NPADSDLSNPKATG

-156 YDEILAKGKD
+156 YDEILSKGNN

-175 EEIMLSGEEEDS
+175 EEIMLSGTEDDS

-215 DIHKRLPL
+215 DISKRLPL

-245 FLLYAGVSLCYS
+245 FLLYVGVALCYS

-288 AIYKNIKSTKKGAGI
+288 AINKNIKSTKKGAGI

-326 KYFRKRTVFYHIFS
+326 KYFRKRTVFYHVFS

-349 LYPLRWLGDMFYFQR
+349 LYPLKWIGDMFYFQR
-364 VRNILGGKF
+364 VRNMLGGKF

-394 GIKLVE
+394 GIRLVE

-467 LTQEVISEGEWF
+467 LTAEVISEGEWF

-489 NEEIIVKGRQKDT
+489 NGEIIVKGRQKDT

-510 VEPLPLEDK
+510 VEPLPIEDK

-549 LAQYAKQ
+549 ICQYAKQ
-556 QNINFSEKK
+556 QNINFSDKK

-597 GKFIFLDKPFEVG
+597 GKFVFLDKPFEVG

-650 SEALTNIQKNVQ
+650 SEAITNIQKNVQ
-662 KKMQDLKKQ
+662 KKVQDLKN
-671 TEQILK
+671 IIN

>member
-24 SKNAEG
+24 SKNTEG
-30 TFLPVTYKDFV
+30 TFLPTTYKDFV
-41 NTMLDFTSG
+41 NTMLDFSAG
-50 LLAIGEKEY
+50 LLSIGEKEY

-87 PRGSEATI
+87 PRGSEATV

-123 CKEEI
+123 CQNEL
-128 PTLQNIIII
+128 PALQNIIII
-137 NPSDVDFNNPATTG
+137 NPSDSDLSNFQTNG

-156 YDEILAKGKD
+156 YDEILSKGSN

-175 EEIMLSGEEEDS
+175 EEIMLSGTEDDS

-215 DIHKRLPL
+215 DISKRLPL

-245 FLLYAGVSLCYS
+245 FLLYVGVALCYS

-288 AIYKNIKSTKKGAGI
+288 AINKNIKSTKKGAGI

-326 KYFRKRTVFYHIFS
+326 KYFRKRTVFYHVFS

-349 LYPLRWLGDMFYFQR
+349 LYPLKWIGDIFYFQR
-364 VRNILGGKF
+364 VRNMLGGKF

-394 GIKLVE
+394 GIRLVE

-467 LTQEVISEGEWF
+467 LTAEVISEGEWF

-489 NEEIIVKGRQKDT
+489 NGEIIVKGRQKDT

-510 VEPLPLEDK
+510 VEPLPIEDK

-549 LAQYAKQ
+549 ICQYAKQ
-556 QNINFSEKK
+556 QNINFSDKK

-597 GKFIFLDKPFEVG
+597 GKFVFLDKPFEVG

-650 SEALTNIQKNVQ
+650 SEAITNIQKNVQ
-662 KKMQDLKKQ
+662 KKVQDLKNF
-671 TEQILK
+671 IN

>member
-24 SKNAEG
+24 SKNTEG
-30 TFLPVTYKDFV
+30 TFLPTTYKDFV
-41 NTMLDFTSG
+41 NSMLDFSAG

-87 PRGSEATI
+87 PRGSEATV

-123 CKEEI
+123 CKNEL
-128 PTLQNIIII
+128 PALQNIIII
-137 NPSDVDFNNPATTG
+137 NPSDTDLSNPKATG

-156 YDEILAKGKD
+156 YDEILSKGSN

-175 EEIMLSGEEEDS
+175 EDIMLSGTEEDS

-215 DIHKRLPL
+215 DISKRLPL

-245 FLLYAGVSLCYS
+245 FLLYVGVALCYS

-303 FFTIFTW
+303 FFSIFTW

-326 KYFRKRTVFYHIFS
+326 KYFRKRTIFYHIFS

-364 VRNILGGKF
+364 VRNMLGGKF

-394 GIKLVE
+394 GIRLVE

-467 LTQEVISEGEWF
+467 LTAEVISEGEWF

-489 NEEIIVKGRQKDT
+489 NGEIIVKGRQKDT

-510 VEPLPLEDK
+510 VEPLPIEDK

-549 LAQYAKQ
+549 ISQFAKQ
-556 QNINFSEKK
+556 QNINFSDKK

-588 NGFKPFEKI
+588 NGFKPFEKV
-597 GKFIFLDKPFEVG
+597 GKFVFLDKPFEVG

-650 SEALTNIQKNVQ
+650 SEAITNIQKNVQ
-662 KKMQDLKKQ
+662 KKVQDLKN
-671 TEQILK
+671 IIN

>member
-13 SQDFPE
+13 SKDFPE

-30 TFLPVTYKDFV
+30 TFSPITYKDFV
-41 NTMLDFTSG
+41 KTMLDFSAG

-123 CKEEI
+123 CKNEL
-128 PTLQNIIII
+128 PALQNIIII
-137 NPSDVDFNNPATTG
+137 NSSGIEFDNQKTEG
-151 LNIFS
+151 INIFT
-156 YDEILAKGKD
+156 YDEILEKGIS
-166 FRQNNPNKI
+166 FRQMYPNKI
-175 EEIMLSGEEEDS
+175 EEIMLSGNEDDS

-215 DIHKRLPL
+215 DISKRLPL

-245 FLLYAGVSLCYS
+245 FLLYVGVALCYS

-303 FFTIFTW
+303 FFSIFTW

-364 VRNILGGKF
+364 VRNMLGGKF

-394 GIKLVE
+394 GIRLVE

-467 LTQEVISEGEWF
+467 LTAEVISEGEWF

-489 NEEIIVKGRQKDT
+489 NGEIIVKGRQKDT

-510 VEPLPLEDK
+510 VEPLPIEDK
-519 LSESIYISQA
+519 LSESLYISQA

-549 LAQYAKQ
+549 ICQYAKQ
-556 QNINFSEKK
+556 QNINFSDKK

-597 GKFIFLDKPFEVG
+597 GKFVFLDKPFEVG

-650 SEALTNIQKNVQ
+650 SEAITNIQKNVQ
-662 KKMQDLKKQ
+662 KKVQDLKN
-671 TEQILK
+671 IIN

>member
-30 TFLPVTYKDFV
+30 TFLPTTYKDFV
-41 NTMLDFTSG
+41 KTMLDFSAG
-50 LLAIGEKEY
+50 LLSIGEKEY

-108 TVVTE
+108 TVITE

-123 CKEEI
+123 CKNEL
-128 PTLQNIIII
+128 PALQNIIII
-137 NPSDVDFNNPATTG
+137 NPADSDLSNPKATG

-156 YDEILAKGKD
+156 YDEILSKGSN

-175 EEIMLSGEEEDS
+175 EEIMLSGTEDDS

-215 DIHKRLPL
+215 DISKRLPL

-245 FLLYAGVSLCYS
+245 FLLYVGVALCYS

-288 AIYKNIKSTKKGAGI
+288 AINKNIKSTKKGAGI

-326 KYFRKRTVFYHIFS
+326 KYFRKRTIFYHIFS

-364 VRNILGGKF
+364 VRNMLGGKF

-394 GIKLVE
+394 GIRLVE

-467 LTQEVISEGEWF
+467 LTAEVISEGEWF

-489 NEEIIVKGRQKDT
+489 NGEIIVKGRQKDT

-510 VEPLPLEDK
+510 VEPLPIEDK

-549 LAQYAKQ
+549 ICQYAKQ
-556 QNINFSEKK
+556 QNINFSDKK

-597 GKFIFLDKPFEVG
+597 GKFVFLDKPFEVG

-650 SEALTNIQKNVQ
+650 SEAITNIQKNVQ
-662 KKMQDLKKQ
+662 KKVQDLKN
-671 TEQILK
+671 IIN

>member
-13 SQDFPE
+13 SKDFPE

-30 TFLPVTYKDFV
+30 TFLPITYKDFV
-41 NTMLDFTSG
+41 KTMLDFSAG

-87 PRGSEATI
+87 PRGSEATV

-123 CKEEI
+123 CKNEL
-128 PTLQNIIII
+128 PALQNIIII
-137 NPSDVDFNNPATTG
+137 NPSDSDLSNPKATG

-156 YDEILAKGKD
+156 YDEILSKGSK

-175 EEIMLSGEEEDS
+175 EEIMLSGNEDDS

-215 DIHKRLPL
+215 DISKRLPL

-245 FLLYAGVSLCYS
+245 FLLHVGVALCYS

-326 KYFRKRTVFYHIFS
+326 KYFRKRTVFYHVFS

-349 LYPLRWLGDMFYFQR
+349 LYPLKWLGDMFYFQR
-364 VRNILGGKF
+364 VRNMLGGKF

-394 GIKLVE
+394 GIRLVE

-467 LTQEVISEGEWF
+467 LTAEVISEGEWF

-489 NEEIIVKGRQKDT
+489 NGEIIVKGRQKDT

-510 VEPLPLEDK
+510 VEPLPIEDK

-549 LAQYAKQ
+549 ICQYAKQ
-556 QNINFSEKK
+556 QNINFSDKK

-588 NGFKPFEKI
+588 NGFKPFEKV

-650 SEALTNIQKNVQ
+650 SEAITNIQKNVQ
-662 KKMQDLKKQ
+662 KKVQDLKN
-671 TEQILK
+671 IIN

>member
-24 SKNAEG
+24 SKNTEG
-30 TFLPVTYKDFV
+30 TFLPTTYKDFV
-41 NTMLDFTSG
+41 NTMLDFSAG
-50 LLAIGEKEY
+50 LLSIGEKEY

-87 PRGSEATI
+87 PRGSEATV

-123 CKEEI
+123 CKNEL
-128 PTLQNIIII
+128 PALQNIIII
-137 NPSDVDFNNPATTG
+137 NPSDSDLSNPKATG

-156 YDEILAKGKD
+156 YDEILSKGNN

-175 EEIMLSGEEEDS
+175 EEIMLSGTEDDS

-215 DIHKRLPL
+215 DISKRLPL

-245 FLLYAGVSLCYS
+245 FLLYVGVALCYS

-288 AIYKNIKSTKKGAGI
+288 AINKNIKSTKKGAGI

-326 KYFRKRTVFYHIFS
+326 KYFRKRTVFYHVFS

-349 LYPLRWLGDMFYFQR
+349 LYPLKWIGDMFYFQR
-364 VRNILGGKF
+364 VRNMLGGKF

-394 GIKLVE
+394 GIRLVE

-467 LTQEVISEGEWF
+467 LTAEVISEGEWF

-489 NEEIIVKGRQKDT
+489 NGEIIVKGRQKDT

-510 VEPLPLEDK
+510 VEPLPIEDK

-549 LAQYAKQ
+549 ICQYAKQ
-556 QNINFSEKK
+556 QNINFSDKK

-597 GKFIFLDKPFEVG
+597 GKFVFLDKPFEVG

-650 SEALTNIQKNVQ
+650 SEAITNIQKNVQ
-662 KKMQDLKKQ
+662 KKVQDLKN
-671 TEQILK
+671 IIN

>member
-30 TFLPVTYKDFV
+30 TFLPTTYKDFV
-41 NTMLDFTSG
+41 KTMLDFSAG

-87 PRGSEATI
+87 PRGSEATV

-123 CKEEI
+123 CKNEL
-128 PTLQNIIII
+128 PALQNIIII
-137 NPSDVDFNNPATTG
+137 NPSDSDLSKPKATG

-156 YDEILAKGKD
+156 YDEILSKGNN

-175 EEIMLSGEEEDS
+175 EEIMLSGTEDDS

-215 DIHKRLPL
+215 DISKRLPL

-245 FLLYAGVSLCYS
+245 FLLYVGVALCYS

-263 LLADM
+263 LLADI

-303 FFTIFTW
+303 FFSIFTW

-326 KYFRKRTVFYHIFS
+326 KYFRKRTIFYHIFS

-364 VRNILGGKF
+364 VRNMLGGKF

-394 GIKLVE
+394 GIRLVE

-467 LTQEVISEGEWF
+467 LTAEVISEGEWF

-489 NEEIIVKGRQKDT
+489 NGEIIVKGRQKDT

-510 VEPLPLEDK
+510 VEPLPIEDK

-549 LAQYAKQ
+549 ICQYAKQ
-556 QNINFSEKK
+556 QNINFSDKK

-597 GKFIFLDKPFEVG
+597 GKFVFLDKPFEVG

-650 SEALTNIQKNVQ
+650 SEAITNIQKNVQ
-662 KKMQDLKKQ
+662 KKVQDLKN
-671 TEQILK
+671 IIN

>member
-13 SQDFPE
+13 SKDFPE

-30 TFLPVTYKDFV
+30 TFLPITYKDFV
-41 NTMLDFTSG
+41 KTMLDFSAG

-87 PRGSEATI
+87 PRGSEATV

-123 CKEEI
+123 CKNEL
-128 PTLQNIIII
+128 PALQNIIII
-137 NPSDVDFNNPATTG
+137 NPSDIDLNNPKATG

-156 YDEILAKGKD
+156 YDEILSKGSK

-175 EEIMLSGEEEDS
+175 EEIMLSGTEDDS

-215 DIHKRLPL
+215 DISKRLPL

-245 FLLYAGVSLCYS
+245 FLLYVGVALCYS

-288 AIYKNIKSTKKGAGI
+288 AIYKNIKSTKKGAGV
-303 FFTIFTW
+303 FFSIFTW

-364 VRNILGGKF
+364 VRNMLGGKF

-394 GIKLVE
+394 GIRLVE

-467 LTQEVISEGEWF
+467 LTAEVISEGGWF

-489 NEEIIVKGRQKDT
+489 NGEIIVKGRQKDT

-510 VEPLPLEDK
+510 VEPLPIEDK

-549 LAQYAKQ
+549 ICQYAKQ
-556 QNINFSEKK
+556 QNINFSDKK

-588 NGFKPFEKI
+588 NGFKPFEKV

-650 SEALTNIQKNVQ
+650 SEAITNIQKNVQ
-662 KKMQDLKKQ
+662 KKVQDLKN
-671 TEQILK
+671 IIN